1 MLRLDWNILFN
12 IINLIILYLL
22 MKRFLFKP
30 VNAILEKRQ
39 QAADAQFAEA
49 DRQKAEAKESQ
60 EHYDALVQG
69 AEDEKKRIVA
79 DARQEASA
87 EYGRIVSEAKD
98 KADGIVE
105 KAKADA
111 ENEKAAAMQQAD
123 AAVRDMVVTA
133 AARMVAMKAA
143 KERAER
149 AAGALGL
156 DELIAEQE
164 SEGDRSYEEFM
175 EFLAQR
181 GEDEEFAEQEKTEE
195 PLDFISPEEKQAQDH
210 AASEQI
216 ADGDTAAMEDSLTA
230 SMTEDLERSAG
241 EFDQQDLELMMAF
254 GEDGKLN
261 EEVGQQRAQELREEI
276 ARRREDTYDRMVR
289 AKGEKSRLAARTEY
303 VSAAQNKEIFAGYK
317 KRYGKTL
324 MKAVLGVVLL
334 VLLFLYENAFWIGMK
349 LPQAL
354 DSTAYPVIHTLINYQ
369 LTLLAGAARSISQA
383 ARGGYRHGARLDF
396 RNGIQR
402 GDLHFVACCR
412 RSPL

>member
-123 AAVRDMVVTA
+123 AAVRDMVVTS
-133 AARMVAMKAA
+133 AARMVAMKDA
-143 KERAER
+143 KESDRA
-149 AAGALGL
+149 LY
-156 DELIAEQE
+156 DK
-164 SEGDRSYEEFM
+164 
-175 EFLAQR
+175 FLA
-181 GEDEEFAEQEKTEE
+181 ET
-195 PLDFISPEEKQAQDH
+195 
-210 AASEQI
+210 
-216 ADGDTAAMEDSLTA
+216 
-230 SMTEDLERSAG
+230 
-241 EFDQQDLELMMAF
+241 
-254 GEDGKLN
+254 
-261 EEVGQQRAQELREEI
+261 
-276 ARRREDTYDRMVR
+276 
-289 AKGEKSRLAARTEY
+289 
-303 VSAAQNKEIFAGYK
+303 KEA
-317 KRYGKTL
+317 
-324 MKAVLGVVLL
+324 
-334 VLLFLYENAFWIGMK
+334 
-349 LPQAL
+349 
-354 DSTAYPVIHTLINYQ
+354 
-369 LTLLAGAARSISQA
+369 
-383 ARGGYRHGARLDF
+383 
-396 RNGIQR
+396 
-402 GDLHFVACCR
+402 
-412 RSPL
+412 

>member
-133 AARMVAMKAA
+133 AARMVAMKDA
-143 KERAER
+143 KESDL
-149 AAGALGL
+149 ALY
-156 DELIAEQE
+156 DK
-164 SEGDRSYEEFM
+164 
-175 EFLAQR
+175 FLA
-181 GEDEEFAEQEKTEE
+181 ET
-195 PLDFISPEEKQAQDH
+195 
-210 AASEQI
+210 
-216 ADGDTAAMEDSLTA
+216 
-230 SMTEDLERSAG
+230 
-241 EFDQQDLELMMAF
+241 
-254 GEDGKLN
+254 
-261 EEVGQQRAQELREEI
+261 
-276 ARRREDTYDRMVR
+276 
-289 AKGEKSRLAARTEY
+289 
-303 VSAAQNKEIFAGYK
+303 KEA
-317 KRYGKTL
+317 
-324 MKAVLGVVLL
+324 
-334 VLLFLYENAFWIGMK
+334 
-349 LPQAL
+349 
-354 DSTAYPVIHTLINYQ
+354 
-369 LTLLAGAARSISQA
+369 
-383 ARGGYRHGARLDF
+383 
-396 RNGIQR
+396 
-402 GDLHFVACCR
+402 
-412 RSPL
+412 

>member
-87 EYGRIVSEAKD
+87 EYGRIVSETKD

-133 AARMVAMKAA
+133 AARMVAMKDA
-143 KERAER
+143 KESDRA
-149 AAGALGL
+149 LY
-156 DELIAEQE
+156 DK
-164 SEGDRSYEEFM
+164 
-175 EFLAQR
+175 FLA
-181 GEDEEFAEQEKTEE
+181 ET
-195 PLDFISPEEKQAQDH
+195 
-210 AASEQI
+210 
-216 ADGDTAAMEDSLTA
+216 
-230 SMTEDLERSAG
+230 
-241 EFDQQDLELMMAF
+241 
-254 GEDGKLN
+254 
-261 EEVGQQRAQELREEI
+261 
-276 ARRREDTYDRMVR
+276 
-289 AKGEKSRLAARTEY
+289 
-303 VSAAQNKEIFAGYK
+303 KEA
-317 KRYGKTL
+317 
-324 MKAVLGVVLL
+324 
-334 VLLFLYENAFWIGMK
+334 
-349 LPQAL
+349 
-354 DSTAYPVIHTLINYQ
+354 
-369 LTLLAGAARSISQA
+369 
-383 ARGGYRHGARLDF
+383 
-396 RNGIQR
+396 
-402 GDLHFVACCR
+402 
-412 RSPL
+412 

>member
-22 MKRFLFKP
+22 MNRFLFKP

-133 AARMVAMKAA
+133 AARMVAMKDA
-143 KERAER
+143 KESDRA
-149 AAGALGL
+149 LY
-156 DELIAEQE
+156 DK
-164 SEGDRSYEEFM
+164 
-175 EFLAQR
+175 FLA
-181 GEDEEFAEQEKTEE
+181 ET
-195 PLDFISPEEKQAQDH
+195 
-210 AASEQI
+210 
-216 ADGDTAAMEDSLTA
+216 
-230 SMTEDLERSAG
+230 
-241 EFDQQDLELMMAF
+241 
-254 GEDGKLN
+254 
-261 EEVGQQRAQELREEI
+261 
-276 ARRREDTYDRMVR
+276 
-289 AKGEKSRLAARTEY
+289 
-303 VSAAQNKEIFAGYK
+303 KEA
-317 KRYGKTL
+317 
-324 MKAVLGVVLL
+324 
-334 VLLFLYENAFWIGMK
+334 
-349 LPQAL
+349 
-354 DSTAYPVIHTLINYQ
+354 
-369 LTLLAGAARSISQA
+369 
-383 ARGGYRHGARLDF
+383 
-396 RNGIQR
+396 
-402 GDLHFVACCR
+402 
-412 RSPL
+412 

>member
-12 IINLIILYLL
+12 ILHLIILYLL

-133 AARMVAMKAA
+133 AARMVAMKDA
-143 KERAER
+143 KESDRA
-149 AAGALGL
+149 LY
-156 DELIAEQE
+156 DK
-164 SEGDRSYEEFM
+164 
-175 EFLAQR
+175 FLA
-181 GEDEEFAEQEKTEE
+181 ET
-195 PLDFISPEEKQAQDH
+195 
-210 AASEQI
+210 
-216 ADGDTAAMEDSLTA
+216 
-230 SMTEDLERSAG
+230 
-241 EFDQQDLELMMAF
+241 
-254 GEDGKLN
+254 
-261 EEVGQQRAQELREEI
+261 
-276 ARRREDTYDRMVR
+276 
-289 AKGEKSRLAARTEY
+289 
-303 VSAAQNKEIFAGYK
+303 KEA
-317 KRYGKTL
+317 
-324 MKAVLGVVLL
+324 
-334 VLLFLYENAFWIGMK
+334 
-349 LPQAL
+349 
-354 DSTAYPVIHTLINYQ
+354 
-369 LTLLAGAARSISQA
+369 
-383 ARGGYRHGARLDF
+383 
-396 RNGIQR
+396 
-402 GDLHFVACCR
+402 
-412 RSPL
+412 

>member
-111 ENEKAAAMQQAD
+111 ETEKAAAMQQAD

-133 AARMVAMKAA
+133 AARMVAMKDA
-143 KERAER
+143 KESDRA
-149 AAGALGL
+149 LY
-156 DELIAEQE
+156 DK
-164 SEGDRSYEEFM
+164 
-175 EFLAQR
+175 FLA
-181 GEDEEFAEQEKTEE
+181 ET
-195 PLDFISPEEKQAQDH
+195 
-210 AASEQI
+210 
-216 ADGDTAAMEDSLTA
+216 
-230 SMTEDLERSAG
+230 
-241 EFDQQDLELMMAF
+241 
-254 GEDGKLN
+254 
-261 EEVGQQRAQELREEI
+261 
-276 ARRREDTYDRMVR
+276 
-289 AKGEKSRLAARTEY
+289 
-303 VSAAQNKEIFAGYK
+303 KEA
-317 KRYGKTL
+317 
-324 MKAVLGVVLL
+324 
-334 VLLFLYENAFWIGMK
+334 
-349 LPQAL
+349 
-354 DSTAYPVIHTLINYQ
+354 
-369 LTLLAGAARSISQA
+369 
-383 ARGGYRHGARLDF
+383 
-396 RNGIQR
+396 
-402 GDLHFVACCR
+402 
-412 RSPL
+412 

>member
-87 EYGRIVSEAKD
+87 EYGRILSEAKD

-133 AARMVAMKAA
+133 AARMVAMKDA
-143 KERAER
+143 KESDRA
-149 AAGALGL
+149 LY
-156 DELIAEQE
+156 DK
-164 SEGDRSYEEFM
+164 
-175 EFLAQR
+175 FLA
-181 GEDEEFAEQEKTEE
+181 ET
-195 PLDFISPEEKQAQDH
+195 
-210 AASEQI
+210 
-216 ADGDTAAMEDSLTA
+216 
-230 SMTEDLERSAG
+230 
-241 EFDQQDLELMMAF
+241 
-254 GEDGKLN
+254 
-261 EEVGQQRAQELREEI
+261 
-276 ARRREDTYDRMVR
+276 
-289 AKGEKSRLAARTEY
+289 
-303 VSAAQNKEIFAGYK
+303 KEA
-317 KRYGKTL
+317 
-324 MKAVLGVVLL
+324 
-334 VLLFLYENAFWIGMK
+334 
-349 LPQAL
+349 
-354 DSTAYPVIHTLINYQ
+354 
-369 LTLLAGAARSISQA
+369 
-383 ARGGYRHGARLDF
+383 
-396 RNGIQR
+396 
-402 GDLHFVACCR
+402 
-412 RSPL
+412 

>member
-69 AEDEKKRIVA
+69 AEDEKKRIIA

-133 AARMVAMKAA
+133 AARMVAMKDA
-143 KERAER
+143 KESDRA
-149 AAGALGL
+149 LY
-156 DELIAEQE
+156 DK
-164 SEGDRSYEEFM
+164 
-175 EFLAQR
+175 FLA
-181 GEDEEFAEQEKTEE
+181 ET
-195 PLDFISPEEKQAQDH
+195 
-210 AASEQI
+210 
-216 ADGDTAAMEDSLTA
+216 
-230 SMTEDLERSAG
+230 
-241 EFDQQDLELMMAF
+241 
-254 GEDGKLN
+254 
-261 EEVGQQRAQELREEI
+261 
-276 ARRREDTYDRMVR
+276 
-289 AKGEKSRLAARTEY
+289 
-303 VSAAQNKEIFAGYK
+303 KEA
-317 KRYGKTL
+317 
-324 MKAVLGVVLL
+324 
-334 VLLFLYENAFWIGMK
+334 
-349 LPQAL
+349 
-354 DSTAYPVIHTLINYQ
+354 
-369 LTLLAGAARSISQA
+369 
-383 ARGGYRHGARLDF
+383 
-396 RNGIQR
+396 
-402 GDLHFVACCR
+402 
-412 RSPL
+412 

>member
-49 DRQKAEAKESQ
+49 DRQKAEAKERQ

-133 AARMVAMKAA
+133 AARMVAMKDA
-143 KERAER
+143 KESDRA
-149 AAGALGL
+149 LY
-156 DELIAEQE
+156 DK
-164 SEGDRSYEEFM
+164 
-175 EFLAQR
+175 FLA
-181 GEDEEFAEQEKTEE
+181 ET
-195 PLDFISPEEKQAQDH
+195 
-210 AASEQI
+210 
-216 ADGDTAAMEDSLTA
+216 
-230 SMTEDLERSAG
+230 
-241 EFDQQDLELMMAF
+241 
-254 GEDGKLN
+254 
-261 EEVGQQRAQELREEI
+261 
-276 ARRREDTYDRMVR
+276 
-289 AKGEKSRLAARTEY
+289 
-303 VSAAQNKEIFAGYK
+303 KEA
-317 KRYGKTL
+317 
-324 MKAVLGVVLL
+324 
-334 VLLFLYENAFWIGMK
+334 
-349 LPQAL
+349 
-354 DSTAYPVIHTLINYQ
+354 
-369 LTLLAGAARSISQA
+369 
-383 ARGGYRHGARLDF
+383 
-396 RNGIQR
+396 
-402 GDLHFVACCR
+402 
-412 RSPL
+412 

>member
-133 AARMVAMKAA
+133 AARMVAMKDA
-143 KERAER
+143 KESDRA
-149 AAGALGL
+149 L
-156 DELIAEQE
+156 
-164 SEGDRSYEEFM
+164 
-175 EFLAQR
+175 
-181 GEDEEFAEQEKTEE
+181 
-195 PLDFISPEEKQAQDH
+195 
-210 AASEQI
+210 
-216 ADGDTAAMEDSLTA
+216 
-230 SMTEDLERSAG
+230 
-241 EFDQQDLELMMAF
+241 
-254 GEDGKLN
+254 
-261 EEVGQQRAQELREEI
+261 
-276 ARRREDTYDRMVR
+276 
-289 AKGEKSRLAARTEY
+289 
-303 VSAAQNKEIFAGYK
+303 
-317 KRYGKTL
+317 
-324 MKAVLGVVLL
+324 
-334 VLLFLYENAFWIGMK
+334 
-349 LPQAL
+349 
-354 DSTAYPVIHTLINYQ
+354 
-369 LTLLAGAARSISQA
+369 
-383 ARGGYRHGARLDF
+383 
-396 RNGIQR
+396 
-402 GDLHFVACCR
+402 
-412 RSPL
+412 

>member
-1 MLRLDWNILFN
+1 MQRLDWNILFN

-133 AARMVAMKAA
+133 AARMVAMKDA
-143 KERAER
+143 KESDRA
-149 AAGALGL
+149 LY
-156 DELIAEQE
+156 DK
-164 SEGDRSYEEFM
+164 
-175 EFLAQR
+175 FLA
-181 GEDEEFAEQEKTEE
+181 ET
-195 PLDFISPEEKQAQDH
+195 
-210 AASEQI
+210 
-216 ADGDTAAMEDSLTA
+216 
-230 SMTEDLERSAG
+230 
-241 EFDQQDLELMMAF
+241 
-254 GEDGKLN
+254 
-261 EEVGQQRAQELREEI
+261 
-276 ARRREDTYDRMVR
+276 
-289 AKGEKSRLAARTEY
+289 
-303 VSAAQNKEIFAGYK
+303 KEA
-317 KRYGKTL
+317 
-324 MKAVLGVVLL
+324 
-334 VLLFLYENAFWIGMK
+334 
-349 LPQAL
+349 
-354 DSTAYPVIHTLINYQ
+354 
-369 LTLLAGAARSISQA
+369 
-383 ARGGYRHGARLDF
+383 
-396 RNGIQR
+396 
-402 GDLHFVACCR
+402 
-412 RSPL
+412 

>member
-133 AARMVAMKAA
+133 AARMVAMKGA
-143 KERAER
+143 KESDRA
-149 AAGALGL
+149 LY
-156 DELIAEQE
+156 D
-164 SEGDRSYEEFM
+164 
-175 EFLAQR
+175 EFLA
-181 GEDEEFAEQEKTEE
+181 ET
-195 PLDFISPEEKQAQDH
+195 
-210 AASEQI
+210 
-216 ADGDTAAMEDSLTA
+216 
-230 SMTEDLERSAG
+230 
-241 EFDQQDLELMMAF
+241 
-254 GEDGKLN
+254 
-261 EEVGQQRAQELREEI
+261 
-276 ARRREDTYDRMVR
+276 
-289 AKGEKSRLAARTEY
+289 
-303 VSAAQNKEIFAGYK
+303 KEA
-317 KRYGKTL
+317 
-324 MKAVLGVVLL
+324 
-334 VLLFLYENAFWIGMK
+334 
-349 LPQAL
+349 
-354 DSTAYPVIHTLINYQ
+354 
-369 LTLLAGAARSISQA
+369 
-383 ARGGYRHGARLDF
+383 
-396 RNGIQR
+396 
-402 GDLHFVACCR
+402 
-412 RSPL
+412 